1 MSREPMPFDHRPDPV
16 IGAALRRALEPGD
29 EAGFVAR
36 LLARLETVRPR
47 YWEVLASW
55 ARVGIAA
62 AVVAALVGGFTVGR
76 ALRASASLDDAIAAG
91 AGGPPASALL
101 TAQRPPDAGVV
112 FATLVER

>member
-91 AGGPPASALL
+91 ARGPPPPALL
-101 TAQRPPDAGVV
+101 PPQRPPDAGGVV
-112 FATLVER
+112 ATPVVR